1 MGVGFAP
8 PPLEVLLD
16 VWGAMKVGENDVLI
30 DYQSLQNK
38 LIVAWTKEF
47 VCKSFEVPINIHN
60 FAFCKI

>member
-8 PPLEVLLD
+8 PPSKSF
-16 VWGAMKVGENDVLI
+16 WMYGGAMKVGENDVLI